1 MIKVI
6 LNFLIFINKTLGL
19 LKNFKKIIIKNL
31 SFFVYFN

>member
-19 LKNFKKIIIKNL
+19 LKDVKLIIKNL